1 MFDANSRYSAVDD
14 YVVPDAQGRPVKI
27 KKIRFIP
34 TTPATVTRQI
44 TESDRPDLLAYLYYQ
59 AADRFWRIADANQ
72 VMDPADLLSPI
83 GRRIWI
89 PPRT

>member
-1 MFDANSRYSAVDD
+1 MFDPDSRYASVGV

-34 TTPATVTRQI
+34 PTPATVTRQI
-44 TESDRPDLLAYLYYQ
+44 TQTDRADLLAYAYYR
-59 AADRFWRIADANQ
+59 AADRFWRIADANE
-72 VMDPADLLSPI
+72 VMDPAELLEPTGRII
-83 GRRIWI
+83 GI